1 MARARSNGGAY
12 AWALVVFGCGFV
24 VALLVAIIFYTK
36 IEQANNAK
44 ETAEQRLGT
53 YVNLSQDTDALAPWV
68 GDESRGNQSA
78 FRLMQNEILRY
89 REDVQAWEAQI
100 ALLKRQNSEADATLA
115 RNLET
120 IAAREDALQRQ
131 QVEAQAVLEE
141 AQTQARGIEAQLRSL
156 TEERD
161 ALEQTVREAM
171 QNADA
176 SSRTQIAALN
186 DEIAALENEAN
197 DNDSTIR
204 AQAQYIADLEK
215 IKNELIFPDVTTADG
230 EILSVFNSGG
240 QLFINRGRKQG
251 VLLGLT
257 FEVFDANEVIQLS
270 EIGAP
275 RGKATI
281 EVYDLQDDT
290 ATCRVVR
297 RSRGAQIVEGDV
309 IANIVYDPNKV
320 FTFYVFGDFDIEYNG
335 GPNDIGRIQN
345 LVTEW
350 GGLLAELEIDEDE
363 LPVLSPQIDFL
374 ILGQTP
380 IFPDETDSLDPEDIR
395 VWQAQV
401 REYEAYQAL
410 LDDAKRM
417 RIPVLN
423 QNRFIDLVGYYER

>member
-1 MARARSNGGAY
+1 M
-12 AWALVVFGCGFV
+12 
-24 VALLVAIIFYTK
+24 VAIILYTK
-36 IEQANNAK
+36 IEQADTAR
-44 ETAEQRLGT
+44 ETAEQRLST

-68 GDESRGNQSA
+68 TAEDRGNRSA
-78 FRLMQNEILRY
+78 FRMMQEDILQHR
-89 REDVQAWEAQI
+89 DNVADWQAQIDRLKQESAEAQATI
-100 ALLKRQNSEADATLA
+100 TRDRATLA
-115 RNLET
+115 
-120 IAAREDALQRQ
+120 AREEEIQRK

-141 AQTQARGIEAQLRSL
+141 AQTQARNIEAQLQAVMA
-156 TEERD
+156 ERD
-161 ALEQTVREAM
+161 ELEQTVRETM
-171 QNADA
+171 QDADA
-176 SSRTQIAALN
+176 SAQRQIEALN
-186 DEIAALENEAN
+186 DEIAELENEVN
-197 DNDSTIR
+197 LNNNTIR
-204 AQAQYIADLEK
+204 AQADTIRTLEEL
-215 IKNELIFPDVTTADG
+215 KNELIFPDVTAPDG
-230 EILSVFNSGG
+230 EILSVFSSGG

-251 VLLGLT
+251 VMLGLT
-257 FEVFDANEVIQLS
+257 FEVFAANEVIQLS

-320 FTFYVFGDFDIEYNG
+320 FTFYAFGEFDIEYNG

-350 GGLLAELEIDEDE
+350 GGLLAELELDEDE

-380 IFPDETDSLDPEDIR
+380 IFPDEPDGLDPEEIR

-401 REYEAYQAL
+401 RAYEAYQAL